1 MNKKKKNIQ
10 ELLEEA
16 LVQEGQPFKV
26 PENWSWT
33 TLNFV
38 AEWGSG
44 GTPKSTVPEYY
55 DGDIPWL
62 VIGDL
67 NDDVVYKSAR
77 TITELGLK
85 NSNAKCVEKG
95 SILVAMYGSIG
106 KLGIAGIDCTTNQAI
121 AFTKKYYKNIEPKY
135 LFFYLLS
142 IRNKLLSLGKGGT
155 QQNISQTVLKNI
167 IIPIPPLDEQTR
179 IAEKVERLLN
189 KIEVARQLIEEAKE
203 TLELNKRN
211 IIDATFLGMFS
222 LNKRDRNQDFHGFIW
237 EQKNLSDICEIRG
250 GIQKTPKRKPIKDF
264 YPYLRVANVYRDYL
278 KLDEIEYFE
287 LTDVELEKW
296 KLEPQDLLII
306 EGNGSIKE
314 IGRSAIWNGEIE
326 NCVHQ
331 NHIIRCRPKY
341 NVDSSFIS
349 LFLNSTFGRKQMMEK
364 ASSSSGLHTLSVK
377 KLSSISIPLP
387 SLDEQKCLVQKVNK
401 LVHKV
406 DQSLNEV
413 ENVNKIIQSLKQ
425 SILSKAYKGEL
436 STNDPNDEPA
446 IELLKSIL
454 Q

>member
-1 MNKKKKNIQ
+1 MSKKKKNID
-10 ELLEEA
+10 ELLNEA
-16 LVQEGQPFKV
+16 LVLEEEQPYKI
-26 PENWSWT
+26 PENWVWVKFDSVIKISSNRATSVKQKDYEEVGIPVIDQGRKLISGFTNKQESVYTGELPVIIFGDHTKCLKWVDFEFAQGADGT
-33 TLNFV
+33 KILKPLEHLYPKYFYYLLNV
-38 AEWGSG
+38 VNLPDKGYSRHY
-44 GTPKSTVPEYY
+44 KY
-55 DGDIPWL
+55 L
-62 VIGDL
+62 R
-67 NDDVVYKSAR
+67 DVV
-77 TITELGLK
+77 L
-85 NSNAKCVEKG
+85 
-95 SILVAMYGSIG
+95 
-106 KLGIAGIDCTTNQAI
+106 
-121 AFTKKYYKNIEPKY
+121 
-135 LFFYLLS
+135 
-142 IRNKLLSLGKGGT
+142 
-155 QQNISQTVLKNI
+155 
-167 IIPIPPLDEQTR
+167 PIPPIHEQKV
-179 IAEKVERLLN
+179 ISEKVEHFLN
-189 KIEVARQLIEEAKE
+189 KIEEAQQLIEEAKE
-203 TLELNKRN
+203 TLELNKRH

-222 LNKRDRNQDFHGFIW
+222 LNKRDRTQDYYGFIW
-237 EQKNLSDICEIRG
+237 GQKNLSDICEIRG
-250 GIQKTPKRKPIKDF
+250 GIQKTPKRKPIRDF
-264 YPYLRVANVYRDYL
+264 YPYLRVANVYRDCL

-331 NHIIRCRPKY
+331 NHIIRCRPKD

-387 SLDEQKCLVQKVNK
+387 SLNEQKCLVQKVNK
-401 LVHKV
+401 LVYKV

-413 ENVNKIIQSLKQ
+413 DNVNKIIQGLKQ
-425 SILSKAYKGEL
+425 SILSKAFKGEL
-436 STNDPNDEPA
+436 CTSDPNDEPA